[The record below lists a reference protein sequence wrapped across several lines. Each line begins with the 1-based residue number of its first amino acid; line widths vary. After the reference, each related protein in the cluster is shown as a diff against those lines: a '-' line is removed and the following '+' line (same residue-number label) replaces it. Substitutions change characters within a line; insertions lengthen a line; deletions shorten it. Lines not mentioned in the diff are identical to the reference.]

1 MRLGRPTVLFDPG
14 WLFVVAGLV
23 LVASSALVPATYDL
37 WIMRTQLRHLEAEAQ
52 ENDRRM
58 AAYSSFIHD
67 LDRADPQ
74 LVRRLAAAQLNLV
87 PRGER
92 AILVAGSARR
102 NPVEWVDATVA
113 PVVAQVVPFPDSL
126 LSRLTLG
133 RKSLW
138 IAGAGAMCIFLGL
151 LSAPLRLRVPSTA
164 VLDDAAEAAGRMLR
178 GAPAV
183 AIAGG
188 AMDAAAPAA
197 SRRAVAEHAAESASS
212 ATPSVRLG
220 ADHPP
225 ETDAAS
231 HGAD

>member
-1 MRLGRPTVLFDPG
+1 MRFGRPTVLFDPG

-92 AILVAGSARR
+92 AILVAGTARR
-102 NPVEWVDATVA
+102 NPVDWVDATVT
-113 PVVAQVVPFPDSL
+113 PVVAKVVPFPDSL

-164 VLDDAAEAAGRMLR
+164 ILDDAAEAAGRVLR
-178 GAPAV
+178 GGPAV

-188 AMDAAAPAA
+188 AGEPGAEAAF
-197 SRRAVAEHAAESASS
+197 RRARAEHSAETASS
-212 ATPSVRLG
+212 ATPSVRIG

>member
-1 MRLGRPTVLFDPG
+1 MPFGRPTVLFDPG

-37 WIMRTQLRHLEAEAQ
+37 WIMRTQLRHLEAESQ

-87 PRGER
+87 PSGER
-92 AILVAGSARR
+92 AILVARSAQR
-102 NPVEWVDATVA
+102 NPVEWVDATVP
-113 PVVAQVVPFPDSL
+113 PVVAKVVPFPDSL

-178 GAPAV
+178 GGPTV
-183 AIAGG
+183 SVAGG
-188 AMDAAAPAA
+188 AAMTATAATAA
-197 SRRAVAEHAAESASS
+197 MAVGETASS
-212 ATPSVRLG
+212 ATPAVRIG
-220 ADHPP
+220 NDQPH
-225 ETDAAS
+225 ETDSAS